1 MIEVQ
6 PPVIE
11 NQTNTLF
18 PVFLKLEQM
27 QLLIVGGGSVGLE
40 KLRAVLNN
48 SPKTA
53 IKLIAISISD
63 EINELAKENANVELI
78 RRAIDEND
86 LSTPDLIIVAVNDRS
101 VSEWVHSTAK
111 ANGKL
116 VNVADKP
123 DLCDFYLSSVVTKG
137 NLKVAISTNGKSP
150 TVAKRLKEV
159 FANAY
164 FASNKELEAI
174 SQLITENAKTHE
186 YVAKNMIEIVRDIKS
201 TTKPDI
207 KKITNLLNE
216 LKFAQLAYEK
226 SFEESSEKIDFVENM
241 MMVWKSNLELSK
253 LFANYIYTHNP
264 NKISNETFSVLSAV
278 KNLLN
283 KNMAQFRDPLDTLY
297 QNQEEALA
305 LFNSMKQMKN
315 KAKGI
320 QNSAGNF
327 E

>member
-1 MIEVQ
+1 MNL
-6 PPVIE
+6 E
-11 NQTNTLF
+11 N
-18 PVFLKLEQM
+18 
-27 QLLIVGGGSVGLE
+27 SLE
-40 KLRAVLNN
+40 K
-48 SPKTA
+48 
-53 IKLIAISISD
+53 
-63 EINELAKENANVELI
+63 
-78 RRAIDEND
+78 D
-86 LSTPDLIIVAVNDRS
+86 LSHLTQTYE
-101 VSEWVHSTAK
+101 SE
-111 ANGKL
+111 NFQEFIQ
-116 VNVADKP
+116 N
-123 DLCDFYLSSVVTKG
+123 
-137 NLKVAISTNGKSP
+137 I
-150 TVAKRLKEV
+150 KEV